1 MNQSHRPI
9 RRAAVIG
16 SGVMGAAIAGHLA
29 NSGMRVTLLDIAP
42 KSLTPEEE
50 KAGLALERPEVR
62 KRLAAAAIEKLKT
75 SKPAALYDASF
86 ASRITPACL
95 EDDAQVLGDAD
106 WIVEAVTERVDI
118 KKSVLD
124 TIERHRAPGSLVST
138 NTSGLSVASLAEG
151 RSDDFRR
158 HFMATHFFNP
168 PRYMKLVEIVPAPD
182 TDVDALAELTRVCER
197 QLGKGV
203 VVAKDTPNFIA
214 NRVGTYGML
223 VTLEEM
229 ERFGLTVEEADAL
242 TGPALGRPKTAT
254 FRMLD
259 LVGLDTLLH
268 VVDNVRERSGDPE
281 DALVFARPP
290 VLERLVRDGRLGEKS
305 GQGFYHK
312 RRGASGKSEIEALSL
327 VTHEYG
333 PAAKVSSSIIDASK
347 AAKGAAAKAQALLSG
362 VWQAPV
368 AWPPRGEA
376 SISGIASPSGDKQA
390 DTQEVAG
397 PSRGGGELT
406 EDTAALPPT
415 AGSGASAVPPP
426 TATVADTAAA
436 AAGAPSSATVADTA
450 AAVVP
455 PTSASVANAAASPPL
470 SSLPRDVR
478 YTLFAWHSLKRTL
491 LYAARQVGVIAD
503 SIVDIDRA
511 MEWGFNWEL
520 GPFALWDALGVERTV
535 KRMKAEGDTVPDW
548 VEQWLA
554 DGNRSFYKQEG
565 VVRLYVSDGRYR
577 ETEES
582 DDTISL
588 PSLKAAGRVILSNA
602 GASLID
608 LGDEVACLEFH
619 SQNNAIGAD
628 ILSAI
633 RQSTEEVGRN
643 WRGLV
648 LANEGRNFCVG
659 ANLMLLLMEAQNGE
673 WDEVEDII
681 RMFQGSMLRLKRMA
695 RPVVAAPHRMT
706 LGGGVEACLPA
717 DRIVFSPETYFG
729 LVETGV
735 GLIPAG
741 GGCKEAAIMAA
752 SRMQP
757 VNGAGSL
764 HEQLAA
770 LFETIAM
777 AKTTTSG
784 HEAAAL
790 GFMRPHDTVITR
802 QDARIAE
809 AKRAVLELDRAG
821 YAAPD
826 PGARVTVA
834 GREGKAIL
842 LLAVDSM
849 KRGGYISV
857 HDARIASKLAHV
869 LAGGDAH
876 PGAEVSEQYLLDLE
890 CEAFLA
896 LLGEPLTQ
904 QRMRHMLET
913 GKPLRN

>member
-1 MNQSHRPI
+1 VRHSDRPI

-29 NSGMRVTLLDIAP
+29 NAGMRVTLLDIAP
-42 KSLTPEEE
+42 RALTPEEE
-50 KAGLALERPEVR
+50 KAGLTLERPEVR
-62 KRLAAAAIEKLKT
+62 RRLATAAIAKLKT
-75 SKPAALYDASF
+75 SKPAALYDAAF
-86 ASRITPACL
+86 VNRISPACL
-95 EDDAQVLGDAD
+95 EDDAGVLADAE
-106 WIVEAVTERVDI
+106 WIVEAVTERQDI
-118 KKSVLD
+118 KRNVLD
-124 TIERHRAPGSLVST
+124 IIERNRAAGSLVST
-138 NTSGLSVASLAEG
+138 NTSGLSVTALAEG
-151 RSDDFRR
+151 RGSDFRQ

-168 PRYMKLVEIVPAPD
+168 PRYMKLVEIVPTPD
-182 TDVDALAELTRVCER
+182 TDVSALHRLTEVCER

-214 NRVGTYGML
+214 NRIGTYGMM
-223 VTLEEM
+223 VTLEEQ
-229 ERFGLTVEEADAL
+229 ERFGLTVEEVDAL
-242 TGPALGRPKTAT
+242 TGPAIGRPKTAT

-268 VVDNVRERSGDPE
+268 VVDNVRERSTDPE
-281 DALVFARPP
+281 DASVFTRPA
-290 VLERLVRDGRLGEKS
+290 VLERLVAEGRLGEKS
-305 GQGFYHK
+305 GGGFYRK
-312 RRGASGKSEIEALSL
+312 QRSASGRSEIEALSL
-327 VTHEYG
+327 QTHEYA
-333 PAAKVSSSIIDASK
+333 PAAKVSSPIIDASK
-347 AAKGAAAKAQALLSG
+347 AAKGAGAKAQALLTG
-362 VWQAPV
+362 VWKAPILPFRPPSTRPSADLQAPSAV
-368 AWPPRGEA
+368 NTGAKQQPNNDTV
-376 SISGIASPSGDKQA
+376 SLTGIAEP
-390 DTQEVAG
+390 
-397 PSRGGGELT
+397 
-406 EDTAALPPT
+406 
-415 AGSGASAVPPP
+415 
-426 TATVADTAAA
+426 AAA
-436 AAGAPSSATVADTA
+436 APVTPSQADAAPADASTDSGPSPTA
-450 AAVVP
+450 
-455 PTSASVANAAASPPL
+455 
-470 SSLPRDVR
+470 LPKDVR
-478 YTLFAWHSLKRTL
+478 YALFAWHSLKRTL

-535 KRMKAEGDTVPDW
+535 NRMKAEGDEIPVW
-548 VEQWLA
+548 VEDWLA
-554 DGNRSFYKQEG
+554 SGKRTFYQQEG
-565 VVRLYVSDGRYR
+565 LNRFYASDGRFR
-577 ETEES
+577 ELQEPP
-582 DDTISL
+582 DTISL
-588 PSLKAAGRVILSNA
+588 AALKASGRTIFSNA

-608 LGDEVACLEFH
+608 LGEDVACLEFH

-633 RQSTEEVGRN
+633 RRSAEEIDRN

-648 LANEGRNFCVG
+648 IANEGRNFCVG
-659 ANLMLLLMEAQNGE
+659 ANLMLLLMEAQSGE
-673 WDEVEDII
+673 WDEVEEII
-681 RMFQGSMLRLKRMA
+681 RTFQDSMLRLKRLD

-717 DRIVFSPETYFG
+717 DQIIYSPETYFG

-752 SRMQP
+752 SRATT
-757 VNGAGSL
+757 GHAGSL
-764 HEQLAA
+764 HEQLVP

-784 HEAAAL
+784 YEAASL
-790 GFMRPHDTVITR
+790 GFKRPQDTVIAR

-809 AKRAVLELDRAG
+809 AKRAVLALDQAG
-821 YAAPD
+821 YTAPD
-826 PGARVTVA
+826 PNARIAVA

-849 KRGGYISV
+849 KRGGYISA
-857 HDARIASKLAHV
+857 HDARIATKLAHV
-869 LAGGDAH
+869 LAGGDAA

-904 QRMRHMLET
+904 QRMRYMLET

>member
-1 MNQSHRPI
+1 MRHSDRPI

-29 NSGMRVTLLDIAP
+29 NAGMRVTLLDIAP
-42 KSLTPEEE
+42 RALTPEEE
-50 KAGLALERPEVR
+50 KAGLTLERPEVR
-62 KRLAAAAIEKLKT
+62 RRLANTAIAKLKT
-75 SKPAALYDASF
+75 SKPAALYDAAF
-86 ASRITPACL
+86 ANRISPACL
-95 EDDAQVLGDAD
+95 EDDAAVLADAE
-106 WIVEAVTERVDI
+106 WIVEAVTERQDI
-118 KKSVLD
+118 KRNVLD
-124 TIERHRAPGSLVST
+124 IIERNRALGSLVST
-138 NTSGLSVASLAEG
+138 NTSGLSVTELTDG
-151 RSDDFRR
+151 RSSDFRQ

-168 PRYMKLVEIVPAPD
+168 PRYMKLVEIVPTPD
-182 TDVDALAELTRVCER
+182 TDASALLRLTEVCER

-214 NRVGTYGML
+214 NRIGTYGMM
-223 VTLEEM
+223 VTLEEQ
-229 ERFGLTVEEADAL
+229 ERFGLTVEEVDAL
-242 TGPALGRPKTAT
+242 TGPAIGRPKTAT

-268 VVDNVRERSGDPE
+268 VVDNVRERSSDPE
-281 DALVFARPP
+281 DASVFRRPP
-290 VLERLVRDGRLGEKS
+290 VLERLVAEGRLGEKS
-305 GQGFYHK
+305 GGGFYRK
-312 RRGASGKSEIEALSL
+312 QRSASGRREIEALSL
-327 VTHEYG
+327 QTHEYA
-333 PAAKVSSSIIDASK
+333 PAAKVSSPIIDASK
-347 AAKGAAAKAQALLSG
+347 AAKGAGAKAQALLAG
-362 VWQAPV
+362 VWKAPIIPISPLNP
-368 AWPPRGEA
+368 AAHAASLSPESQTPAAPNAGTQQQQPQSNGETA
-376 SISGIASPSGDKQA
+376 SITGIAEPIPAPADAASTNASSKAASP
-390 DTQEVAG
+390 
-397 PSRGGGELT
+397 
-406 EDTAALPPT
+406 
-415 AGSGASAVPPP
+415 
-426 TATVADTAAA
+426 
-436 AAGAPSSATVADTA
+436 
-450 AAVVP
+450 
-455 PTSASVANAAASPPL
+455 NAAASAPP
-470 SSLPRDVR
+470 SPAALPKDVR
-478 YTLFAWHSLKRTL
+478 YALFAWHSLKRTL

-503 SIVDIDRA
+503 NIVDIDRA

-520 GPFALWDALGVERTV
+520 GPFALWDSLGVERTV
-535 KRMKAEGDTVPDW
+535 NRMKAEGDEIPAW
-548 VEQWLA
+548 VADWLA
-554 DGNRSFYKQEG
+554 AGNRTFYQQEG
-565 VVRLYVSDGRYR
+565 LTRLYVSDGRYR
-577 ETEES
+577 ELQEPPDS
-582 DDTISL
+582 ISL
-588 PSLKAAGRVILSNA
+588 AALKSSGRTVFSNT

-608 LGDEVACLEFH
+608 LGDDVACLEFH

-633 RQSTEEVGRN
+633 RRSAEEVGRN

-659 ANLMLLLMEAQNGE
+659 ANLMLLLMEAQSGE
-673 WDEVEDII
+673 WDEVEEII
-681 RMFQGSMLRLKRMA
+681 RTFQDSMLRLKRLD

-717 DRIVFSPETYFG
+717 DQIIFSPETYYG

-752 SRMQP
+752 SRATTRH
-757 VNGAGSL
+757 AGSL
-764 HEQLAA
+764 HEQLVP

-784 HEAAAL
+784 YEAASL
-790 GFMRPHDTVITR
+790 GFKRPQDTVIAR

-809 AKRAVLELDRAG
+809 AKRAVLALDQAG
-821 YAAPD
+821 YTAPD
-826 PGARVTVA
+826 PNARIPIA

-849 KRGGYISV
+849 KRGGYISA

-869 LAGGDAH
+869 IAGGDAA

-904 QRMRHMLET
+904 QRMRYMLET